1 MKNDNAGTWGQ
12 PGGMGDA
19 LTELLRHGARGLIEQ
34 AVETELLVLLEQY
47 ANVTDLAGR
56 QAVVRNGYLPE
67 REILTGLGPVAVR
80 MPKVRDRSQNG
91 IKFNSAIVP
100 PYVRKAQRVEAALP
114 WLYLRGIST
123 GDMQEA
129 LSVLLGAAAKG
140 LSPAVVSRLKA
151 EWAEEYAAWNR
162 RDLSGEHYV
171 YVWADGI
178 YSTLRG
184 EDDRLCLLVLI
195 GVNEQG
201 EKRLLALSDG
211 YRESKASWLSV
222 LQDLQARGLSH
233 VPVLAIGDGALGFWA
248 ALEEAWPTTQQQ
260 RCWVHK
266 TANVLNELPKALHGK
281 AKAGLQA
288 IWMADTQAHAASA
301 FDRFVRDYGAK
312 YPKAVAK
319 LSKDRESLLRFYDVP
334 AEHWASIRTTNP
346 IESTFATVRHRTTRT
361 KSCVSRNTLMGLVF
375 QLVLTAEQSWR
386 RLRGFRLLPE
396 VVEGIRFKDGLRVG
410 ALTEPNPGSQAHHN
424 VTPWMPNIGNG
435 WPR

>member
-1 MKNDNAGTWGQ
+1 MKNDNAGSWGQ
-12 PGGMGDA
+12 PGVLSDS
-19 LTELLRHGARGLIEQ
+19 LTDLLRRGARGLIET
-34 AVETELLVLLEQY
+34 AVEAELELLLDEY
-47 ANVTDLAGR
+47 RNVTDLHGR
-56 QAVVRNGYLPE
+56 RAVVRNGHLPE
-67 REILTGLGPVAVR
+67 RKILTGVGNIPVRV
-80 MPKVRDRSQNG
+80 PKVRDRSGSG

-129 LSVLLGAAAKG
+129 LSVLLGDDAQG

-151 EWAEEYAAWNR
+151 EWAEDYAAWNR
-162 RDLSGEHYV
+162 RDLSGERYV

-222 LQDLQARGLSH
+222 LQDLQARGLTTA
-233 VPVLAIGDGALGFWA
+233 PVLAIGDGALGFWA
-248 ALEEAWPTTQQQ
+248 AQEEAWPETRAQ

-266 TANVLNELPKALHGK
+266 TANVLNELPQSIQGK
-281 AKAGLQA
+281 AKAGLHE
-288 IWMADTQAHAASA
+288 IWMAETQAQAGQA
-301 FDRFVRDYGAK
+301 FDRFVRDFGPK

-319 LSKDRESLLRFYDVP
+319 LVKDRTALLAFYDFP
-334 AEHWASIRTTNP
+334 AEHWVHIRTTNP
-346 IESTFATVRHRTTRT
+346 IESSFATIRHRTTRT
-361 KSCVSRNTLMGLVF
+361 KNCVSRSSLLGLVF
-375 QLVLTAEQSWR
+375 QLALTAQQNWR
-386 RLRGFRLLPE
+386 KLGGFKLLPA
-396 VVEGIRFKDGLRVG
+396 VIQGIRFVDGLRVTDQPPS
-410 ALTEPNPGSQAHHN
+410 AFEEEQQIAA
-424 VTPWMPNIGNG
+424 
-435 WPR
+435 